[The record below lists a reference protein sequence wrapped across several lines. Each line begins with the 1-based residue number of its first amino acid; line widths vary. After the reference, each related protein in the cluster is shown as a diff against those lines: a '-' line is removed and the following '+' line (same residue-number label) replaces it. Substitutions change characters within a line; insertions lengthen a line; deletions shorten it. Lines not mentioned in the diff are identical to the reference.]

1 MINTFSKYQKI
12 VDFESIKNII
22 TQRQMYK
29 TTLHIVYKR
38 LKKRSWALAIEVLKE
53 VQGVP
58 KMWYVCSKGHYGRQV
73 NSFKKFLK
81 LFDEH

>member
-1 MINTFSKYQKI
+1 MFTKSDLQNRYEETLKKNKLKMINTFSKYQKS

-38 LKKRSWALAIEVLKE
+38 LKKRS
-53 VQGVP
+53 
-58 KMWYVCSKGHYGRQV
+58 
-73 NSFKKFLK
+73 
-81 LFDEH
+81 

>member
-1 MINTFSKYQKI
+1 MFTKSDLQNRYEETLKKNKLKMINTFSKYQKI

-38 LKKRSWALAIEVLKE
+38 LKKRS
-53 VQGVP
+53 
-58 KMWYVCSKGHYGRQV
+58 
-73 NSFKKFLK
+73 
-81 LFDEH
+81 